1 MEQRETTDPGT
12 SLKEEIA
19 SRNESRSVHLS
30 RHCAAIV
37 VSKIRSHKLEIYS
50 GDNLLLAPLTLRASP
65 ALGRGEPMSTML
77 RTQEH
82 RSILPQIGRLLLV
95 LARL

>member
-1 MEQRETTDPGT
+1 MP
-12 SLKEEIA
+12 SC
-19 SRNESRSVHLS
+19 
-30 RHCAAIV
+30 RHEV
-37 VSKIRSHKLEIYS
+37 VSNLRSHKLEIYS

-65 ALGRGEPMSTML
+65 ALGRGEPMSNML

-82 RSILPQIGRLLLV
+82 RSILSEIGRLLLV